1 MPPKLT
7 GDITIEQL
15 LAELQQYPNRPAW
28 VCFVKGQGKNRG
40 DIRVVAKCRQ
50 GYPRAAHSR
59 PGSTG
64 HNAERKAMPLHVE
77 RGTIPL
83 TCLDTGQLLTPFIS
97 HIIGYNLKN
106 VVFQNPTQPND
117 QPQ

>member
-7 GDITIEQL
+7 GDITIEQV
-15 LAELQQYPNRPAW
+15 LAELQQYPNRAAW
-28 VCFVKGQGKNRG
+28 ICFVKGQGKNRG

-50 GYPRAAHSR
+50 GYPKTGHSR

-64 HNAERKAMPLHVE
+64 VHTERKAMPLHVE

-106 VVFQNPTQPND
+106 VVFQTPKPQSND
-117 QPQ
+117 HQ